1 MKKILTKEVKIA
13 LVFIIALFLF
23 FWGFNFLKGKNLF
36 TSDRTFYAIY
46 KQVNGLVEANPV
58 VISGYKVGLVK
69 KITFLPDGSGKLLV
83 KFVVNNS
90 QIKIPYNS
98 TAKLYSSDILGSRA
112 IELVLGDSKVEALNG
127 DTLKTQIQATLGE
140 EVSLQMMPI
149 KQKFENVMLSLDSVL
164 LVIKGVFNETTRK
177 NLSLSFESIRFTIK
191 NLEHTTYNIDTL
203 VTTQKYRLA
212 NIIANVESITLNI
225 RKHNDK
231 ITNIISNFSD
241 ISDSIAKANI
251 AKTITD
257 ADKALLEFY
266 KTIDK
271 INRGEGSLGKLVN
284 NDSLYN
290 NINSA
295 SNQLNLLI
303 EDLRLN
309 PKRYVSFSVFGKKQK
324 EYKPSSK

>member
-13 LVFIIALFLF
+13 LVFLIALFLF
-23 FWGFNFLKGKNLF
+23 FWGFNYLKGKNLF
-36 TSDRTFYAIY
+36 TSDRTFFAIY

-69 KITFLPDGSGKLLV
+69 KITFLPDGSGRLLV
-83 KFVVNNS
+83 KFVVTNS

-98 TAKLYSSDILGSRA
+98 VAKLYSSDILGSRA
-112 IELVLGDSKVEALNG
+112 IELMLGDSKVEAKNG
-127 DTLKTQIQATLGE
+127 DTLKTQIQATLSE

-164 LVIKGVFNETTRK
+164 VVIRGVFDENTRK
-177 NLSLSFESIRFTIK
+177 NLSLSFESIRYTIK

-203 VTTQKYRLA
+203 VTTQRYRLA
-212 NIIANVESITLNI
+212 NIIGNVESITANI
-225 RKHNDK
+225 KQHNDK

-241 ISDSIAKANI
+241 ISDTIAKANI
-251 AKTITD
+251 SKTIND

-271 INRGEGSLGKLVN
+271 INKGEGSLGKLIN

-303 EDLRLN
+303 EDVRIN
-309 PKRYVSFSVFGKKQK
+309 PSRYVSISVFGKKQK
-324 EYKPSSK
+324 ADNPIK